1 LPQRV
6 MVSLWQVYIIFLLNN
21 MDENA
26 VVIIADVRGSRKM
39 AQNERYE
46 GQLFLKSAI
55 IQVNENLSDVIE
67 APFMITRGDEFQGVL
82 RDLENA
88 FLAML
93 EFERL
98 LFPLQLRYGIGR
110 GIIQKMGSKIP
121 IEMDG
126 PAFHRANQALTDVK
140 KKKHFMYCHIE
151 NSQTDLMVNTIL
163 ALIGA
168 IKGRWNEV
176 AFERYW
182 KYKELGTFEK
192 VAQTENVSTQA
203 VWDSMQNMRTLEVL
217 DAEKNLIQTFK
228 YLDSIHR

>member
-1 LPQRV
+1 
-6 MVSLWQVYIIFLLNN
+6 MV
-21 MDENA
+21 ENG
-26 VVIIADVRGSRKM
+26 VVIIADVRGSRQM
-39 AQNERYE
+39 AQDERYE

-55 IQVNENLSDVIE
+55 IQVNEEFSDVLE

-82 RDLENA
+82 RDLEHA
-88 FLAML
+88 FIAML

-110 GIIQKMGSKIP
+110 GMIQKMGSKIP

-126 PAFHRANQALTDVK
+126 PAFHRANEALNDVK
-140 KKKHFMYCHIE
+140 KKKHFMHCHIE
-151 NSQTDLMVNTIL
+151 STNTNLMVNTIL
-163 ALIGA
+163 SLLGA

-192 VAQTENVSTQA
+192 VAQFEKVSTQA

-217 DAEKNLIQTFK
+217 DAEKNLLQAFK
-228 YLDSIHR
+228 YLDTSHQ